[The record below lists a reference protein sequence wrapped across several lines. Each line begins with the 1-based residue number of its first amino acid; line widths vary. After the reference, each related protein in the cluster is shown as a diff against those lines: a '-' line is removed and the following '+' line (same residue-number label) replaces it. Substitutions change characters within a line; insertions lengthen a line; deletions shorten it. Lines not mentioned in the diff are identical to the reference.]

1 MENSFITCNLLG
13 GLGNQLFQI
22 FTTISYSLENNVKF
36 FFPNYKGMKGIDGV
50 SERNAYWD
58 NLFFNLRPYIKDIN
72 QGVMVQERKSYTY
85 SKLPS
90 PIRNT
95 TIVLFGYFQSLKYF
109 SNKRDDIV
117 KLIGISKYQ
126 NKIGEINAIS
136 LHFRIG
142 DYKVNTNFHPILSVD
157 YYKRALKS
165 IILKTGKNNWT
176 VKYCYEKQ
184 DEIMVGEK
192 IEYLKRQ
199 FPDLVFE
206 KVDNKLEDWQ
216 QMLYMSCCKH
226 NIIANS
232 TFSWW
237 AAYLN
242 KNNDKVV
249 CYPEIWFGKG
259 YDIKDVSEMFEGLGW
274 KKITV

>member
-1 MENSFITCNLLG
+1 MENKFITCNLLG

-22 FTTISYSLENNVKF
+22 FTTISYALEHNINFVL
-36 FFPNYKGMKGIDGV
+36 PNYKGMKGIDGV
-50 SERNAYWD
+50 SERNSYWS

-72 QGVMVQERKSYTY
+72 QGVLVKEQNSHKY
-85 SKLPS
+85 SKLPP

-109 SNKRDDIV
+109 SNKKDDII
-117 KLIGISKYQ
+117 KLIGFSKYQ
-126 NKIGEINAIS
+126 EKFGEINAIS

-157 YYKRALKS
+157 YYKKALES
-165 IILKTGKNNWT
+165 IILKTGKKNWT
-176 VKYCYEKQ
+176 LKYCCEEQ
-184 DEIMVGEK
+184 DEIIVSEK
-192 IEYLKRQ
+192 IENLKKQ

-206 KVDNKLEDWQ
+206 KVDNKLKDWQ

-249 CYPEIWFGKG
+249 CYPETWFGKDS
-259 YDIKDVSEMFEGLGW
+259 DIKDVSEMFEGLGW
-274 KKITV
+274 KKY